1 MTAHLLELLKAE
13 RARVVTQMAH
23 LAEQDPPGHGSWIGY
38 LADLQNT
45 IDAVEA
51 AAELP
56 PLEG

>member
-23 LAEQDPPGHGSWIGY
+23 LAEHEPAAHGSWIGY

-56 PLEG
+56 SLEG